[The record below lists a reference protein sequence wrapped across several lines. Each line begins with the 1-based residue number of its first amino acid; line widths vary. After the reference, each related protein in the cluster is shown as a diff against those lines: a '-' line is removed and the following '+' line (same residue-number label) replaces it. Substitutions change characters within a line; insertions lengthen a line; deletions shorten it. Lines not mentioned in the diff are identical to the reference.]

1 MKKKFCAASVFPS
14 LLIASSV
21 IFASDGSVKQLTD
34 VGESVNTI
42 IQEQKDLQGK
52 PLPNG
57 GQIGHPVQ
65 PGQHPPK
72 PDHPVQPGHPVQPPQ
87 PPQPGQP
94 GHPPQP
100 PQPPAPVDTTHAY
113 NAGMRDGADKGARE
127 GRREGYADGINAGEI
142 EGRRN
147 GTNEGDTAGR
157 AAGYRDGY
165 NVDQSAGTQQGN
177 IDGQNAGINNGTQAG
192 QRRCY
197 DAGYTNGYNVAY
209 AESKQLGQQDAASY
223 SSGYAKGQ
231 ADAAVMEAASGQ
243 KAGYQAGFS
252 QRETELQ
259 SLSADTRAMRSLLAA
274 GLRTPGAKL
283 DLPIEMARN
292 GYATPEERQ
301 AYERGYREG
310 YQRSYRRAYDDA
322 KRDGYNER
330 YNLAYRRAYDNQYSI
345 SYRTGFADGKD
356 KGYKA
361 AYRTAYNSAYAYYYE
376 EYSNREYADQR
387 AQGLSNGRAVGQKE
401 GFAAGCAEQTQRGYN
416 EGYQK
421 MAAQVYPGAFDAGK
435 QAGIAA
441 ADKYYAE
448 NAVLKVFNISFYDEN
463 NNGKFE
469 ASENVMLRAEVRN
482 FGFQKSDAVAITVRS
497 ERGEITIRPDLRAE
511 GVGGRTTGAVNLQIG
526 KLFDVVA
533 PDSDALVV
541 TFTEKGR
548 QIGDA
553 RQMYARTNPNRVA
566 IINKDGTSIKEKAGW
581 LFVGTVTELN
591 AGAKV
596 LIIGEKDDWYK
607 VRRSE
612 VGSGT
617 WTEGFVKKGK
627 VSVQ

>member
-1 MKKKFCAASVFPS
+1 M
-14 LLIASSV
+14 
-21 IFASDGSVKQLTD
+21 
-34 VGESVNTI
+34 
-42 IQEQKDLQGK
+42 
-52 PLPNG
+52 
-57 GQIGHPVQ
+57 
-65 PGQHPPK
+65 
-72 PDHPVQPGHPVQPPQ
+72 
-87 PPQPGQP
+87 
-94 GHPPQP
+94 
-100 PQPPAPVDTTHAY
+100 DTTHAY
-113 NAGMRDGADKGARE
+113 NAGMRDGSDKGVRE
-127 GRREGYADGINAGEI
+127 GRREGYAEGINDGER

-165 NVDQSAGTQQGN
+165 GVDQSAGTQQGN
-177 IDGQNAGINNGTQAG
+177 ADGQNAGINNGTEAG
-192 QRRCY
+192 KRRCY
-197 DAGYTNGYNVAY
+197 DAGYTNGYNYAY

-223 SSGYAKGQ
+223 SNGYAKGQ
-231 ADAAVMEAASGQ
+231 SDAAVMEAASGQ

-252 QRETELQ
+252 QREIELQ
-259 SLSADTRAMRSLLAA
+259 NLSVAMQPMAGARSK
-274 GLRTPGAKL
+274 GSKL

-322 KRDGYNER
+322 KREGYNER
-330 YNLAYRRAYDNQYSI
+330 YNMAYRRAYDSQYSI

-361 AYRTAYNSAYAYYYE
+361 AYRTAYNSAYASFYE

-387 AQGLSNGRAVGQKE
+387 ALGQSNGRATGQRE
-401 GFAAGCAEQTQRGYN
+401 GFEAGCAEQTQRGYN
-416 EGYQK
+416 AGYQK
-421 MAAQVYPGAFDAGK
+421 MAAEVYPGAFDAGK
-435 QAGIAA
+435 QSGIAA
-441 ADKYYAE
+441 ADKFYAE
-448 NAVLKVFNISFYDEN
+448 NAVMKVFGISFYDEN

-469 ASENVMLRAEVRN
+469 ASENVMLRAEVSN
-482 FGFQKSDAVAITVRS
+482 FGFQMSDAVAITVKS
-497 ERGEITIRPDLRAE
+497 ERGEIVIRPDLRAD
-511 GVGGRTTGAVNLQIG
+511 GVAGRSKGVINMQIG

-541 TFTEKGR
+541 KFMEKGR
-548 QIGDA
+548 QIGES

-566 IINKDGTSIKEKAGW
+566 IITKDGTSIKEKAGW

-591 AGAKV
+591 AGEKV
-596 LIIGEKDDWYK
+596 LIVGEKDDWFK

-612 VGSGT
+612 NAAGS